1 MTKLSVKP
9 LLSPNLCQYIF
20 GMFSFSLSFFYSF
33 SFNNLSRLRK
43 IQSFLLCK
51 EPDLRYV
58 YISQK
63 KGSSDHS
70 HQINLILSLIIF
82 HFGNLKVEFLIMIYF
97 ISTCHQ
103 KKYMLMIIIHNSYHF
118 LSILYQTEHFIGI
131 ISLLFPAI
139 NTVEETKSSEIKHLV
154 NGKIEIQTTSI
165 SKSVFFH
172 IWYMFLCIQSFTH
185 PLIC

>member
-1 MTKLSVKP
+1 MTKLTVKP

-20 GMFSFSLSFFYSF
+20 GMLSFSLSFIYSF
-33 SFNNLSRLRK
+33 SFNKLSRLRK

-70 HQINLILSLIIF
+70 HQIILSLIIF
-82 HFGNLKVEFLIMIYF
+82 HFGNLKVEFIIMIYF
-97 ISTCHQ
+97 IFTCHQ
-103 KKYMLMIIIHNSYHF
+103 RKYMLMIIIHHNSYHF
-118 LSILYQTEHFIGI
+118 LSIVYQTEHFIGI

-139 NTVEETKSSEIKHLV
+139 NTVEEIKSSV
-154 NGKIEIQTTSI
+154 
-165 SKSVFFH
+165 KSSTQLMEKLR
-172 IWYMFLCIQSFTH
+172 YKPLLSLNLYSFIFG
-185 PLIC
+185 ICFYSFSLSFIL